1 MRVNIKY
8 TTLLFGF
15 VMGGFTSFIISAVLT
30 LVNSGTG
37 DFLIHW
43 LRNWMIALSLAV
55 PIATF
60 VPPIVRREITKI
72 TEELV

>member
-8 TTLLFGF
+8 TTVLFGF

-30 LVNSGTG
+30 LVNNGTG
-37 DFLIHW
+37 DFLLHW
-43 LRNWMIALSLAV
+43 LSNWLIALSLAV

-60 VPPIVRREITKI
+60 APPIFKREISRI
-72 TEELV
+72 TGEC

>member
-8 TTLLFGF
+8 TTIIFGF

-30 LVNSGTG
+30 LVNSGTE
-37 DFLIHW
+37 DFFKHW
-43 LRNWMIALSLAV
+43 TKEWMIALSLAI

-60 VPPIVRREITKI
+60 VPPIIRRGIAKI
-72 TEELV
+72 TEEL

>member
-1 MRVNIKY
+1 MRVNVKY
-8 TTLLFGF
+8 KTILFGF

-60 VPPIVRREITKI
+60 IPPIVGRKIARI
-72 TEELV
+72 TEEC